1 MQLSVRSYLAA
12 GLSLT
17 TASAIALTPIALP
30 ANDRV
35 GAVPSV
41 TISDIQLTV
50 TPADIQA
57 FFAALQSELAGF
69 NESIAAVVALPG
81 DTLADGLLAT
91 IDLTDSLYDSLRS
104 ATSNATLRALL
115 DALQATSDN
124 GLYSLLEAVELST
137 GTIYTTTDTILDLV
151 TSAVTG
157 SLSNV
162 VSAVVAVAN
171 NPLRFANYAGLL
183 GAGVATGQLLADNGL
198 GVVHSL
204 GSAGLDF
211 AEIGV
216 EAVWDQIDNAVWS
229 VRGLMDVAVG
239 ATGSHILEAVN
250 AAVQSIFI
258 APLQLGIDLPFW
270 VADETL
276 YALQVGFDEVFAG
289 LIGSYGDDPGIVN
302 ILGGSL
308 QDAIAAIGNNPLN
321 PSSYLFATA
330 ALLAGGFATFNE
342 SVQTVGNV
350 AQLPFQLGVELINP
364 VPADDGPSLTTALTG
379 LNTEIAMAL
388 SNLLTAVGLP
398 ETVAN
403 LPLAIAGQLN
413 AVINAGAAALT
424 EGLVIANNLVA
435 DTSNFVIDVSNQI
448 ENAIF
453 GVLPGAGAGA
463 APSLLSAP
471 SDAREPNSDAAVSD
485 ADEEAVDDS
494 VADEAPVDT
503 APSDETPADDGAAAD
518 EAAAGEAAAGD
529 KASDDDTDDK
539 DDHTGDDRGS
549 YSSKRADRKAARDAA
564 GSASDDSSSS
574 SASSADSDSS
584 SDSGAA
590 A

>member
-1 MQLSVRSYLAA
+1 MQLSARSYLAA

-17 TASAIALTPIALP
+17 TAGAIALTPIAVP

-35 GAVPSV
+35 STVPNV
-41 TISDIQLTV
+41 TVSEIQLTV

-57 FFAALQSELAGF
+57 FFSALQSELAGF
-69 NESIAAVVALPG
+69 NESIAAAVALPG
-81 DTLADGLLAT
+81 DTLADGLLTT
-91 IDLTDSLYDSLRS
+91 IGLTDSLYNSLRS
-104 ATSNATLRALL
+104 ATTNATLLALL

-124 GLYSLLEAVELST
+124 GLYSLLETVELST
-137 GTIYTTTDTILDLV
+137 GTIYTTTDTVLNLV

-162 VSAVVAVAN
+162 LSAVVAVAN
-171 NPLRFANYAGLL
+171 NPLSFANYAGLL
-183 GAGVATGQLLADNGL
+183 GAGVATGQLLADN
-198 GVVHSL
+198 SL
-204 GSAGLDF
+204 GIVHTLGTAGLEF
-211 AEIGV
+211 AEFGV

-229 VRGLMDVAVG
+229 VRGLMDVAAG
-239 ATGSHILEAVN
+239 ATGSQIIEAVN

-258 APLQLGIDLPFW
+258 APVQLGIDLPFW

-289 LIGSYGDDPGIVN
+289 LIGSYGDDPGTVN
-302 ILGGSL
+302 IIGGSL
-308 QDAIAAIGNNPLN
+308 QDAIGAIGNNPLD

-379 LNTEIAMAL
+379 LNTEIAVAL

-448 ENAIF
+448 ESTIF
-453 GVLPGAGAGA
+453 GVLPGAGVGA
-463 APSLLSAP
+463 APSAPPALSN
-471 SDAREPNSDAAVSD
+471 AREPDPSGDEVAVVDDTGKDAVENTVTDEDTVSD
-485 ADEEAVDDS
+485 K
-494 VADEAPVDT
+494 
-503 APSDETPADDGAAAD
+503 TPADD
-518 EAAAGEAAAGD
+518 E
-529 KASDDDTDDK
+529 ASDDNEAPTADDADDADNPDDDNPDDK
-539 DDHTGDDRGS
+539 GS
-549 YSSKRADRKAARDAA
+549 YASKNDDRKAAREARKTERD
-564 GSASDDSSSS
+564 SASDNSPDG
-574 SASSADSDSS
+574 
-584 SDSGAA
+584 GATA
-590 A
+590 